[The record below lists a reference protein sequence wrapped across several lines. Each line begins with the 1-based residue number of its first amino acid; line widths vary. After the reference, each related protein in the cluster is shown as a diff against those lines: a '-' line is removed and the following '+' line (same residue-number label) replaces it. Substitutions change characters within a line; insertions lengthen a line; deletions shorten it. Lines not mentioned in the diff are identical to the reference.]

1 MDDKPRLGRGLEEV
15 SQFYLTSGRRDEP
28 GRQIKAIKT
37 HPIRSPIKIFHPGS
51 SLMQSCFLANFALEL
66 ARNRLH
72 VFIWDCLDRHE
83 NSTCALM
90 KDLIPSYR
98 DAAAAT
104 ASLYGLPDIVIYKQS
119 SHTDDTPAGLVTTL
133 STLEEEGCLL
143 VNTPGSLTAVLPDD
157 LSADCIVL
165 TRTDEHALLQCYA
178 YIKVI
183 LKNTS
188 PGDIF
193 LIFDDPGGDEETEE
207 LFSRFARF
215 IEQKLNFPLHYLG
228 SLRHDRYLEQSV
240 EESRPLMLFQEPS
253 EAKEDLASI
262 SRSYL
267 LSRQAKQGG

>member
-1 MDDKPRLGRGLEEV
+1 MDDKPRQGRGLEEV

-37 HPIRSPIKIFHPGS
+37 HPARMPIKIIHPGS

-66 ARNRLH
+66 ARNRIA
-72 VFIWDCLDRHE
+72 VFVWDCLDRHE
-83 NSTCALM
+83 NNTCALM
-90 KDLIPSYR
+90 KDLIPSCR

-119 SHTDDTPAGLVTTL
+119 SHTDETLAGLVTTL
-133 STLEEEGCLL
+133 NSLEDEGCLL
-143 VNTPGSLTAVLPDD
+143 VNTPGPLTAVLHDD
-157 LSADCIVL
+157 LSADCMVM
-165 TRTDEHALLQCYA
+165 TRTDEQALLQCYA

-183 LKNTS
+183 LNTS

-193 LIFDDPGGDEETEE
+193 LIFDDPDGKEEPAA

-228 SLRHDRYLEQSV
+228 SLRHDRYLEQSI

-253 EAKEDLASI
+253 EAKEDMASI

-267 LSRQAKQGG
+267 LRRHSKQGG

>member
-37 HPIRSPIKIFHPGS
+37 HPVRSPIKIFHPGS

-66 ARNRLH
+66 ARNRTR
-72 VFIWDCLDRHE
+72 VFVWDCLDLHE

-90 KDLIPSYR
+90 KDLIPPCR

-104 ASLYGLPDIVIYKQS
+104 ASLYGLPDILIYKQS
-119 SHTDDTPAGLVTTL
+119 SHTDDTLAGIVTTL
-133 STLEEEGCLL
+133 GSMEEEGCLL
-143 VNTPGSLTAVLPDD
+143 VNTPGSLTAVLHDD
-157 LSADCIVL
+157 LSADCMVM
-165 TRTDEHALLQCYA
+165 TRTNEQALLQCYA

-183 LKNTS
+183 LNTS

-215 IEQKLNFPLHYLG
+215 IEQKLNFTLHYLG
-228 SLRHDRYLEQSV
+228 SLRHDRYLEQSI
-240 EESRPLMLFQEPS
+240 EESRPLMLFQESS

-267 LSRQAKQGG
+267 LSRQAKRGG